1 MDIYFADSK
10 FKRFMNRLSISIFAV
25 LCIVSFGTQQSFA
38 QGYYGDADSL
48 SCNCYRLTEA
58 EIVDQGGFVWSDEKI
73 NLNTPFDY
81 TFDVYLGQDIPG
93 VQSGGD
99 GIAFVLQPIGTS
111 QGNSAGGMGYSNISP
126 SLAMTIDTYN
136 NGNFDSDIV
145 QDHVSIM
152 ANGATN
158 HTSADNLAGPLD
170 ALVSGMNIED
180 GLWHV
185 MRVSWDPATQ
195 VINFYMDGALRTT
208 YTGNII
214 TDIFSGDP
222 LVYWGFTGATGTL
235 TNLQQFCFSIIPG
248 GLSSSNFDICEG
260 QTINFSD
267 NSYSALGDIIGWD
280 WNFGDGQ
287 LSTEQEPGEIEF
299 TQAGNYWVTQ
309 TITDIQ
315 GCEASDSLEIVINPR
330 PVAAFTATE
339 ICEGEETDFQS
350 TSTGSVNDWNWNFG
364 SSLTETGSSASNIYT
379 NAGSYEVELAVE
391 TTDGCVDTI
400 TTTVNVF
407 ANPTASATSS
417 IAGFYGTFTADLES
431 DEEAEWTISGTSN
444 LGINP
449 FNYTFP
455 DSGWYEVMLIVTNGN
470 GCSDIFEDSV
480 YIEPIPGYE
489 TPNVFTPNGDEFN
502 ERFQPE
508 TFSML
513 TASMQVF
520 NRWGRPVFSYDGVIP
535 STNLWG
541 WDGTVNGGPEA
552 DAGTYYYILNL
563 RGIDGNSYPK
573 QGAVTLLR

>member
-1 MDIYFADSK
+1 
-10 FKRFMNRLSISIFAV
+10 MNRLSISVFAV
-25 LCIVSFGTQQSFA
+25 LCIICIGTQHSVA

-58 EIVDQGGFVWSDEKI
+58 GEQFQGGFVWSDEKI
-73 NLNTPFDY
+73 DLNTPFDY
-81 TFDVYLGQDIPG
+81 TFDVYLGEDEIPG
-93 VQSGGD
+93 NQDGAD
-99 GIAFVLQPIGTS
+99 GIAFVLQPIGTNAFTS
-111 QGNSAGGMGYSNISP
+111 GGGMGYSGISP
-126 SLAMTIDTYN
+126 SLAMTIDTFD
-136 NGNFDSDIV
+136 NGSFDIDIDE
-145 QDHVSIM
+145 DHVSIM
-152 ANGATN
+152 ADGATN
-158 HTSADNLAGPLD
+158 HTSAGNLAGPVE
-170 ALVSGMNIED
+170 ALVGGLNIED

-185 MRVSWDPATQ
+185 MRVSWDPVTQ
-195 VINFYMDGALRTT
+195 VINFYIDGVLRTT
-208 YTGNII
+208 YTGDII

-222 LVYWGFTGATGTL
+222 LVYWGFTGATGAF

-248 GLSSSNFDICEG
+248 GLSSSNFNICEG

-267 NSYSALGDIIGWD
+267 DSYSALGGIVGWD

-287 LSTEQEPGEIEF
+287 SSTEQVPGEIEF
-299 TQAGNYWVTQ
+299 TQAGSYWVTQ

-315 GCEASDSLEIVINPR
+315 GCEASDSLQIVINPN
-330 PVAAFTATE
+330 PVADFTATE

-350 TSTGSVNDWNWNFG
+350 TSIGSVNDWDWNFG
-364 SSLTETGSSASNIYT
+364 DTSTETGSSASNTYT

-400 TTTVNVF
+400 TSTVNVF

-417 IAGFYGTFTADLES
+417 IAGFDGTFTAELEG
-431 DEEAEWTISGTSN
+431 DEEAEWVVLGTSN
-444 LGINP
+444 PGINP

-455 DSGWYEVMLIVTNGN
+455 DSGWYDVTLIVTNGN

-480 YIEPIPGYE
+480 YIEPIPEYE

-520 NRWGRPVFSYDGVIP
+520 NRWGRPVFSYDGAIP
-535 STNLWG
+535 PADLWG

-552 DAGTYYYILNL
+552 DAGTYYYILDL
-563 RGIDGNSYPK
+563 KGIDGNSYPE